1 MNPIQKLYVRMLAS
15 VGGDAREGLPKDR
28 DVLGVFARIACHRV
42 RGAWIGWRMKRCG
55 GALHVGR
62 RVDIMNPW
70 HVTVGRNVKIE
81 DLAEVQGLSRRGITF
96 GDGVTIGRGASI
108 RPSSYYG
115 HEPGEGLSI
124 GAGTA
129 IGAYCWIGASGMVE
143 IGADVLF
150 GPRVVVLP
158 ENHVFTSTDVTIK
171 SQGVERAGV
180 VIEDDCWLG
189 ANTTVLAGV
198 RIGRGSIVAAG
209 AVVNQDV
216 PPDSIVGGVPARI
229 LRSRKAEDAPTEVAQ
244 ERTAA

>member
-115 HEPGEGLSI
+115 HEPGE
-124 GAGTA
+124 
-129 IGAYCWIGASGMVE
+129 

-229 LRSRKAEDAPTEVAQ
+229 LRSRKAEDAPIEVAQ